1 MVLDRHFWGGA
12 PPPGAKPLATST
24 RSFPSVCKCIHP
36 KPQLKVIFTLILKAV
51 FTLNPKVIF
60 ILSPNP

>member
-12 PPPGAKPLATST
+12 PPLGAKPLATST
-24 RSFPSVCKCIHP
+24 SVCKCIHP